1 MPNYSDTVH
10 CSHCGHKGHNKATC
24 GSLTERYKELATQYS
39 DNLSGAHY
47 RKTYE
52 SRSKLNLETGEPIS
66 KKKYK
71 PTRTNKQATC
81 SYCNYAYCDES
92 DEAVG
97 HTRRTCVELKE
108 GKTWLLALNAQ
119 HRKNVYAALHR
130 DGYGR
135 GFLLGINEWDSGAGN
150 YIKSA
155 GIATKIDWNKVNVFS
170 GENIAITVI
179 TPVHGAVEKA
189 LPYLRHPEIEG
200 AWLKRFSSNHPDDFE
215 RMKSQSLPEESMRYD
230 LGRWWGVSE
239 RRGAEVGTD
248 GYDVHG
254 NQGNSIYSASG
265 SAWGEIPAE
274 YVDGGGEY
282 FKQYFGKMTAK
293 RSRYA

>member
-24 GSLTERYKELATQYS
+24 EHLTERYKELATQYKN
-39 DNLSGAHY
+39 DDY

-52 SRSKLNLETGEPIS
+52 RRSKLNLDTGEPIS

-71 PTRTNKQATC
+71 PTRTNKHATC
-81 SYCNYAYCDES
+81 SYCNFCYGEES
-92 DEAVG
+92 EEAVG
-97 HTRRTCVELKE
+97 HTRRTCAELKE
-108 GKTWLLALNAQ
+108 DKAWLLEMNAQ
-119 HRKNVYAALHR
+119 HRKNVYAALPR

-135 GFLLGINEWDSGAGN
+135 GFMMGIEEWSSTAGN

-170 GENIAITVI
+170 GENIAITVV

-200 AWLKRFSSNHPDDFE
+200 AWLKRFSSSHHDDFVN
-215 RMKSQSLPEESMRYD
+215 MKSQRAEYTRFD

-239 RRGAEVGTD
+239 RRGAYVGTD

-282 FKQYFGKMTAK
+282 FKQYFGRMTAK
-293 RSRYA
+293 RSKFA

>member
-24 GSLTERYKELATQYS
+24 EHLTERYKELATQYS

-52 SRSKLNLETGEPIS
+52 RRSKLNLDTGEPIS

-71 PTRTNKQATC
+71 PTRKNKQATC
-81 SYCNYAYCDES
+81 SYCNFNYGDES
-92 DEAVG
+92 DRAIG
-97 HTRRTCVELKE
+97 HTRRTCTELKE
-108 GKTWLLALNAQ
+108 SKAWLLALNAQ
-119 HRKNVYAALHR
+119 HRKNVHTALPR

-135 GFLLGINEWDSGAGN
+135 GFMMSIEEWNSAAGN

-170 GENIAITVI
+170 GENIAITVV
-179 TPVHGAVEKA
+179 TPVHGPVEKA

-200 AWLKRFSSNHPDDFE
+200 AWLKRFSSNSPEDFGS
-215 RMKSQSLPEESMRYD
+215 MKNQYAEHTRFD

-239 RRGAEVGTD
+239 SRGEKVGTN
-248 GYDVHG
+248 GYDTHG
-254 NQGNSIYSASG
+254 NQGNSTYSASG

-274 YVDGGGEY
+274 YVDGSGEY
-282 FKQYFGKMTAK
+282 FKQYFGRMTAK

>member
-1 MPNYSDTVH
+1 MPNYSDTVR
-10 CSHCGHKGHNKATC
+10 CSHCGRRGHNKATC

-52 SRSKLNLETGEPIS
+52 RRSKLNLDTGEPIS

-71 PTRTNKQATC
+71 PTRTNKHATC

-108 GKTWLLALNAQ
+108 GKAWLVALNTQ
-119 HRKNVYAALHR
+119 YRKNVHAALSR
-130 DGYGR
+130 DGYGK
-135 GFLLGINEWDSGAGN
+135 GFLIGIARWSGADGE

-200 AWLKRFSSNHPDDFE
+200 AWIKRFSSNDPDDFAT
-215 RMKSQSLPEESMRYD
+215 MKSQTAEYTWFD

-254 NQGNSIYSASG
+254 NQGNPIYSASG

-274 YVDGGGEY
+274 YVDGTGDY
-282 FKQYFGKMTAK
+282 FKQHFTKMTAK
-293 RSRYA
+293 RSRHV

>member
-24 GSLTERYKELATQYS
+24 EHLTERYKELATQYS

-52 SRSKLNLETGEPIS
+52 RRSKLNLDTGEPIS

-71 PTRTNKQATC
+71 PTRTNKHATC
-81 SYCNYAYCDES
+81 SYCNFNYGDES

-97 HTRRTCVELKE
+97 HTRRTCAELKE
-108 GKTWLLALNAQ
+108 SKAWLLALNAQ

-135 GFLLGINEWDSGAGN
+135 GFLLGIDEWSSAAGN

-155 GIATKIDWNKVNVFS
+155 GIATKIDWNRVNVFS
-170 GENIAITVI
+170 GENIAITVV

-200 AWLKRFSSNHPDDFE
+200 AWIKRFSSNHPDDFAT
-215 RMKSQSLPEESMRYD
+215 MKSQYEEHTRFD

-239 RRGAEVGTD
+239 SRGEKVGTN
-248 GYDVHG
+248 GYDTHG

-265 SAWGEIPAE
+265 SAWSEIPAE

-282 FKQYFGKMTAK
+282 FKQYFGRMTAK
-293 RSRYA
+293 RSKYA

>member
-10 CSHCGHKGHNKATC
+10 CSACGHKGHNKATC
-24 GSLTERYKELATQYS
+24 ERLTERYRQMSIQYKGKLAAA
-39 DNLSGAHY
+39 NY
-47 RKTYE
+47 RKIYE
-52 SRSKLNLETGEPIS
+52 RRSKLNLETGEPIS
-66 KKKYK
+66 KKSIK
-71 PTRTNKQATC
+71 PTRKNKQATC

-97 HTRRTCVELKE
+97 HTRRTCTELKE
-108 GKTWLLALNAQ
+108 DKVWLLELNAQ

-135 GFLLGINEWDSGAGN
+135 GFMMGIEEWSSTAGN

-170 GENIAITVI
+170 GENIAITVV

-200 AWLKRFSSNHPDDFE
+200 AWIKRFSSSHHDDFVN
-215 RMKSQSLPEESMRYD
+215 MKSQREENTRYD

-239 RRGAEVGTD
+239 SRGEKVGTN
-248 GYDVHG
+248 GYDTHG
-254 NQGNSIYSASG
+254 NQGNSTYSASG

-293 RSRYA
+293 RSKFA

>member
-10 CSHCGHKGHNKATC
+10 CSSCGHKGHNKATC
-24 GSLTERYKELATQYS
+24 EHLTERYRQMSIQYKGKLAAA
-39 DNLSGAHY
+39 NY
-47 RKTYE
+47 RKIYE
-52 SRSKLNLETGEPIS
+52 RRSKLNLETGEPIS
-66 KKKYK
+66 KKSIK
-71 PTRTNKQATC
+71 PTRKNKQATC

-108 GKTWLLALNAQ
+108 DKAWLLELNAQ
-119 HRKNVYAALHR
+119 YRKDVHAALSR
-130 DGYGR
+130 DGYGK
-135 GFLLGINEWDSGAGN
+135 GFLLGIDEWNQAAGN

-170 GENIAITVI
+170 GENIAITVV

-189 LPYLRHPEIEG
+189 LPYLRHPEIDG
-200 AWLKRFSSNHPDDFE
+200 AWIKRFSSNDPNDFGN
-215 RMKSQSLPEESMRYD
+215 MKNQREENTRYD
-230 LGRWWGVSE
+230 IGRWWGVSE
-239 RRGAEVGTD
+239 SRGAQGGTD
-248 GYDVHG
+248 GYDTHG
-254 NQGNSIYSASG
+254 NQGNSTYSASG

-274 YVDGGGEY
+274 YADGAGED

-293 RSRYA
+293 RSKYA

>member
-24 GSLTERYKELATQYS
+24 NHLTERYKELATQYS

-52 SRSKLNLETGEPIS
+52 RRSKLNLDTGKPIS

-71 PTRTNKQATC
+71 PTRKNKQATC
-81 SYCNYAYCDES
+81 SYCNFNHGEES
-92 DEAVG
+92 GAAIG
-97 HTRRTCVELKE
+97 HTRRTCSQLKE
-108 GKTWLLALNAQ
+108 DKAWLMALNAQ
-119 HRKNVYAALHR
+119 HRKNVHAALPR
-130 DGYGR
+130 DGYGK
-135 GFLLGINEWDSGAGN
+135 GFLLGIEEWSHATTN
-150 YIKSA
+150 FVKSA

-170 GENIAITVI
+170 GENIAITVV

-200 AWLKRFSSNHPDDFE
+200 AWLKRFSSNDPHDFE
-215 RMKSQSLPEESMRYD
+215 NMKSQTQGHARFD
-230 LGRWWGVSE
+230 LGRWWGVSQ
-239 RRGAEVGTD
+239 RRGAEVGTN

-254 NQGNSIYSASG
+254 NQGNHTYSASG

-274 YVDGGGEY
+274 YVDGSGEY
-282 FKQYFGKMTAK
+282 FKEYFGRMTAK
-293 RSRYA
+293 RSKWA